1 MYCVSRE
8 HVLYAL
14 HECGTWE
21 EGGELRCL
29 VVGWLYTLLA
39 CTYTV
44 FVGVSMNTLPL
55 LHWSSLLHVHVHC
68 MLQFPQF
75 VLLPPFRHSPCPFG
89 GFDCGLSEVDLFGAG
104 KGHPVPSELFGSS
117 EGAAQP
123 EGTPNS

>member
-1 MYCVSRE
+1 MFGGRLAVYSIGMYVYCACVC
-8 HVLYAL
+8 H
-14 HECGTWE
+14 
-21 EGGELRCL
+21 
-29 VVGWLYTLLA
+29 
-39 CTYTV
+39 TV
-44 FVGVSMNTLPL
+44 HVGVSMNTLPL
-55 LHWSSLLHVHVHC
+55 LHWSSLLHAHVHC